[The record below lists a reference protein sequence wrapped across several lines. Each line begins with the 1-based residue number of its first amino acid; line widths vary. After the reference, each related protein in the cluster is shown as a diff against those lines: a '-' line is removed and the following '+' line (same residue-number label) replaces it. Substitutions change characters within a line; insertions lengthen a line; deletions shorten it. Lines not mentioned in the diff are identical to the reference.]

1 MPSAIYLAMRAAGF
15 TASEREKREVR
26 MNVDTYVRCG
36 GPFGVFRGVAK

>member
-1 MPSAIYLAMRAAGF
+1 MPTTLYQSLRAAGL

-36 GPFGVFRGVAK
+36 GPFGAFRGVAK